1 MASALAVA
9 SPGPRATSAD
19 TAAKRL
25 EGIADVVSDLDVSR
39 IHTRDDMTHA
49 LWTLET
55 AGKCIRVVLAEFGA
69 EAATE
74 QLSRQSETLIGLIEL
89 VRDQI
94 DGLAYRREAL
104 S

>member
-1 MASALAVA
+1 MSRVLALSAD
-9 SPGPRATSAD
+9 PRAVSVD

-39 IHTRDDMTHA
+39 IHTRDEMTRA

-55 AGKCIRVVLAEFGA
+55 AGKCIRVVLAEFGT

-74 QLSRQSETLIGLIEL
+74 QLSRQSENLIGLIEF
-89 VRDQI
+89 VRGEI
-94 DGLAYRREAL
+94 DGLRHRREA
-104 S
+104 ST